1 MQLGHEWSLLLDWLP
16 ASWNKQTLPTLN
28 WLARATFTGEGTP
41 PASVTAQAQMRLKII
56 AELEQR
62 LNDHARMDFA
72 FLYSEAT
79 SLLSVGY
86 NCDTNTSDKSH
97 YDLFPSEIRLT
108 SFLAIAA
115 NQLPL
120 KSWYAL
126 GRLFTTI
133 DNETALMSWSG
144 SMFEYLMPNL
154 VMPTWPGSLLDEMSQ
169 SAVMRQIHWGKERGV
184 PWGVSESGYHA
195 FDVQQNY
202 QYQAFGVPGFGLRRG
217 LADDMVVAPYATLLA
232 LMVSPQKACENL
244 FRLQKNGAQGE
255 YGFYEALDY
264 TPSRL
269 ATGQLYAVV
278 QSWMAHHQGMA
289 FQALA
294 HVLLDA
300 PMTERFMSS
309 TLFQSASLLL
319 QERVPDAVDLYS
331 PRRHFESH
339 EGRVKPVRYEPRI
352 FNGVDTPVPEIQL
365 LSNSHYHL
373 MLTAGGEAT
382 VAGIILP

>member
-1 MQLGHEWSLLLDWLP
+1 
-16 ASWNKQTLPTLN
+16 
-28 WLARATFTGEGTP
+28 
-41 PASVTAQAQMRLKII
+41 MRLNII
-56 AELEQR
+56 TELEQR
-62 LNDHARMDFA
+62 LDEHARMDFA

-86 NCDTNTSDKSH
+86 NCDTNMPDKSH
-97 YDLFPSEIRLT
+97 YDLLPSEIRLT
-108 SFLAIAA
+108 SFLAIAT

-195 FDVQQNY
+195 FDVQHNY
-202 QYQAFGVPGFGLRRG
+202 QYQAFGVPGLGLRRG

-244 FRLQKNGAQGE
+244 IRLQKNGAHGE

-309 TLFQSASLLL
+309 TVFRSASLLL

-352 FNGVDTPVPEIQL
+352 FYGVDTPPRIF
-365 LSNSHYHL
+365 NCCP
-373 MLTAGGEAT
+373 TT
-382 VAGIILP
+382 III

>member
-1 MQLGHEWSLLLDWLP
+1 MSSRLPLQVRWTKHLENQLVQLGHEWSLLLDWLP

-154 VMPTWPGSLLDEMSQ
+154 VMPMWPGSLLDEMSQ

-184 PWGVSESGYHA
+184 PWG
-195 FDVQQNY
+195 Y
-202 QYQAFGVPGFGLRRG
+202 QS
-217 LADDMVVAPYATLLA
+217 LAIMLLMFSKIISIRH
-232 LMVSPQKACENL
+232 LAC
-244 FRLQKNGAQGE
+244 QGSVCV
-255 YGFYEALDY
+255 GDLPMIWWLPL
-264 TPSRL
+264 TPPCWR
-269 ATGQLYAVV
+269 
-278 QSWMAHHQGMA
+278 
-289 FQALA
+289 
-294 HVLLDA
+294 
-300 PMTERFMSS
+300 
-309 TLFQSASLLL
+309 
-319 QERVPDAVDLYS
+319 
-331 PRRHFESH
+331 
-339 EGRVKPVRYEPRI
+339 
-352 FNGVDTPVPEIQL
+352 
-365 LSNSHYHL
+365 
-373 MLTAGGEAT
+373 
-382 VAGIILP
+382 